1 MLRQRRS
8 RLVLI
13 TLTLVLLLFNLVSIA
28 AANPP
33 TKEPL
38 PAAPLTVTGK
48 CDFDV
53 LLEPLTN
60 KEVITTF
67 FDKEGNTR
75 LFLITGAFRERLT
88 NLSTGKS
95 VDLNIPG
102 PIQLIP
108 QPDGSQ
114 IVITLEG
121 NQLIGQMTTRG
132 PIPLFAESET
142 HFFSKVVDAQLD
154 FTKDEKGVVSGAVLH
169 LNGRDQKAVRT
180 KN

>member
-13 TLTLVLLLFNLVSIA
+13 TLTLVSLLFISNLVSIA

-38 PAAPLTVTGK
+38 PAAPFTVTGK

-53 LLEPLTN
+53 LIEPLTN
-60 KEVITTF
+60 KEVLTTF
-67 FDKEGNTR
+67 FDKEGNER
-75 LFLITGAFRERLT
+75 FFLITGSLKERLT

-95 VDLNIPG
+95 VDLNISG
-102 PIQLIP
+102 PLQLIP

-114 IVITLEG
+114 IVITLGAALYIFEPGVAPNLPLLALIHGRTVAEFDAAG
-121 NQLIGQMTTRG
+121 NFTLLSVRG
-132 PIPLFAESET
+132 HVEDVCAALAAP
-142 HFFSKVVDAQLD
+142 
-154 FTKDEKGVVSGAVLH
+154 
-169 LNGRDQKAVRT
+169 
-180 KN
+180 